1 MTKTITIK
9 NLKGNKSSKKI
20 LNKHNFYILFTM
32 MMCLMTSCTTTKTG
46 KNIKNN
52 ITTEIKDNIT
62 VTVDFSADKKQISP
76 YIFGIN
82 DGADLLKVQP
92 KSIRLGGNRLTAYNW
107 ESNLS
112 NAGSDWHNS
121 SDDYLVNKI
130 SAYKSLPGGP
140 ALFVA
145 QNAEAYNV
153 PYTLLTLQMAGYVA
167 KKNGNMTLEN
177 KLDGPDWCKVV
188 NRKNSDFLL
197 KPDKTDNVVYTD
209 EYLNYLENMIGN
221 SDSVTGFKGYAL
233 DNEPALWQY
242 THSLI
247 QREPLL
253 TEDFMA
259 KTIDLALTV
268 KDFDSN
274 ADVFGPCLFG
284 YSSYCALGANWKSI
298 EVNSLFRYQ
307 WFIDYYLD
315 KMKEAEEKYGKRLL
329 DVLDLHYYTEAKG
342 ACGKRT
348 CNHYDNDDCIKARI
362 NSVRSLY
369 DSNYKER
376 SWIQD
381 TGAVFFPLIPKIQ
394 ESIKKFYPGTK
405 IGFSEYNFGGG
416 DHISGA
422 IAQIEFLGLLAQKE
436 IYFATIWAYDNAEY
450 QFEAIN
456 MFTNYDYNG
465 GSFGETLINST
476 SSDDYTVS
484 SFVAENKN
492 DGKLHIILTNKAIHT
507 ATKVTINIGENKT
520 KNCELFVLDGSEDK
534 IYKADSEITTKKGEL
549 SLILEPLSVNHLVLE
564 IEK

>member
-1 MTKTITIK
+1 MIKNYMTKSPKTAK
-9 NLKGNKSSKKI
+9 NLI
-20 LNKHNFYILFTM
+20 LSGVLFSMIFLPTI
-32 MMCLMTSCTTTKTG
+32 SCTTTNTTKTA
-46 KNIKNN
+46 KNTK
-52 ITTEIKDNIT
+52 TTTPTEIKDKIT
-62 VTVDFSADKKQISP
+62 VTVDFNAEKKQISP

-82 DGADLLKVQP
+82 DGADLLRVQP
-92 KSIRLGGNRLTAYNW
+92 KSIRLGGNRMTAYNW
-107 ESNLS
+107 ETNIS
-112 NAGSDWHNS
+112 NAGSDWYNS

-145 QNAEAYNV
+145 QNAEVYNI

-177 KLDGPDWCKVV
+177 ELDGPDWCKVI
-188 NRKNSDFLL
+188 NRKNGDFLL
-197 KPDKTDNVVYTD
+197 KPEKTDNVVYTD
-209 EYLNYLENMIGN
+209 EYLNYLENMIGK
-221 SDSVTGFKGYAL
+221 SDSITGFKGYAL
-233 DNEPALWQY
+233 DNEPALWQH

-247 QREPLL
+247 QRKPLL

-259 KTIDLALTV
+259 KSIDLAATV
-268 KDFDSN
+268 KDFDPN

-284 YSSYCALGANWKSI
+284 YSAYCALGANWKSI
-298 EVNSLFRYQ
+298 ELNSLFRYQ

-315 KMKEAEEKYGKRLL
+315 KMKEAEEQYGKRLL

-369 DSNYKER
+369 DENYKER

-381 TGAVFFPLIPKIQ
+381 TGALFFPLIPKIQ
-394 ESIKKFYPGTK
+394 ESIDKFYPGTK

-422 IAQIEFLGLLAQKE
+422 IAQTDFLGLLAQKE
-436 IYFATIWAYDNAEY
+436 VYFATIWAFDNAEY

-465 GSFGETLINST
+465 SSFGDTLIAST
-476 SSDDYTVS
+476 TSDDYTVS
-484 SFVAENKN
+484 SFVAENQT

-507 ATKVTINIGENKT
+507 ATKVTINIGENKP
-520 KNCELFVLDGSEDK
+520 KSCDLFILDDSSDK
-534 IYKADSEITTKKGEL
+534 IHKSDSKITTKKGQVT
-549 SLILEPLSVNHLVLE
+549 IVLEPLSVNHLVLE
-564 IEK
+564 IENKG